1 MVTRSLRGTFNDQR
15 FLYNLHE
22 GVNTL
27 KPFFGNIFY
36 RCDVARS
43 TLIDSI
49 VNKYKE
55 AIDEYRNLI
64 EGDEEPDED
73 EIFNVVQSLKK
84 VSIFYSCHNM
94 NPWGIWDSL
103 YKDIEDAKDPSKYYF
118 LLSSLSLTGRYNV

>member
-1 MVTRSLRGTFNDQR
+1 MS
-15 FLYNLHE
+15 FLIIGSQSQKYL
-22 GVNTL
+22 VFL
-27 KPFFGNIFY
+27 SY

-73 EIFNVVQSLKK
+73 EIFNVVQSLDRKS
-84 VSIFYSCHNM
+84 V
-94 NPWGIWDSL
+94 
-103 YKDIEDAKDPSKYYF
+103 
-118 LLSSLSLTGRYNV
+118 V

>member
-1 MVTRSLRGTFNDQR
+1 MLFSPGIYIFFKLCT
-15 FLYNLHE
+15 LYIYFKYL
-22 GVNTL
+22 VFKL
-27 KPFFGNIFY
+27 FSY

-84 VSIFYSCHNM
+84 VSIFYACHNM

-103 YKDIEDAKDPSKYYF
+103 YKDIEDAKDPSKYF
-118 LLSSLSLTGRYNV
+118 SLYL

>member
-1 MVTRSLRGTFNDQR
+1 MFKKV
-15 FLYNLHE
+15 YNL
-22 GVNTL
+22 
-27 KPFFGNIFY
+27 FFC

-103 YKDIEDAKDPSKYYF
+103 YKDIEDAKDPSKYLFLYLYYF
-118 LLSSLSLTGRYNV
+118 ILHKIVYIIFKCIII

>member
-1 MVTRSLRGTFNDQR
+1 MIYYNFIKRIFI
-15 FLYNLHE
+15 FLL
-22 GVNTL
+22 
-27 KPFFGNIFY
+27 FFFLLFLQC

-103 YKDIEDAKDPSKYYF
+103 YKDIEDAKDPTK
-118 LLSSLSLTGRYNV
+118 

>member
-1 MVTRSLRGTFNDQR
+1 
-15 FLYNLHE
+15 
-22 GVNTL
+22 
-27 KPFFGNIFY
+27 
-36 RCDVARS
+36 
-43 TLIDSI
+43 LIDSI

-103 YKDIEDAKDPSKYYF
+103 YKDIEDAKDPAKYFFHNYTILF
-118 LLSSLSLTGRYNV
+118 YIKLYILIQNISI

>member
-1 MVTRSLRGTFNDQR
+1 MLSL
-15 FLYNLHE
+15 LYNE
-22 GVNTL
+22 NFL
-27 KPFFGNIFY
+27 KEYLLFYIFLN

-103 YKDIEDAKDPSKYYF
+103 YKDIEDAKDPSK
-118 LLSSLSLTGRYNV
+118 

>member
-1 MVTRSLRGTFNDQR
+1 M
-15 FLYNLHE
+15 
-22 GVNTL
+22 
-27 KPFFGNIFY
+27 
-36 RCDVARS
+36 ARS

-118 LLSSLSLTGRYNV
+118 LLSSLRLNIMSDFILDLMFFFSGVYLTKL

>member
-1 MVTRSLRGTFNDQR
+1 M
-15 FLYNLHE
+15 
-22 GVNTL
+22 
-27 KPFFGNIFY
+27 
-36 RCDVARS
+36 
-43 TLIDSI
+43 IDSI

-103 YKDIEDAKDPSKYYF
+103 YKDIEDAKDPSKYLFLYLYYF
-118 LLSSLSLTGRYNV
+118 ILHKIVYIIFKCIII

>member
-1 MVTRSLRGTFNDQR
+1 MFDV
-15 FLYNLHE
+15 LY
-22 GVNTL
+22 
-27 KPFFGNIFY
+27 Y

-103 YKDIEDAKDPSKYYF
+103 YKDIEDAKDPSKYEYSVYYTQRF
-118 LLSSLSLTGRYNV
+118 CLRVRVFYRMTFIPDACRTRQLSIA